1 MRNPSSRIVGL
12 LPETQYDIDVREA
25 PRFGCPMRSPVR
37 VIIRP
42 SFLPLTVAVNDVSA
56 KGIGLLCDTYIEP
69 GASLAIFWKFGGAR
83 RWRTIRARVVRLA
96 PRRDGGW
103 VAGCVFHEQLQHTD
117 MEALLRPLREVELTP
132 ADAACLSL
140 AD

>member
-25 PRFGCPMRSPVR
+25 PRFGCPAPSQLR

-42 SFLPLTVAVNDVSA
+42 SFLPVTVTVNDISA
-56 KGIGLLCDTYIEP
+56 KGIGLLCDTHIEP
-69 GASLAIFWKFGGAR
+69 GAYLAIFWKFGGAR

-96 PRRDGGW
+96 PRRGGAW
-103 VAGCVFHEQLQHTD
+103 VVGCVFLDPLHQTD
-117 MEALLRPLREVELTP
+117 MEALLRPPLD
-132 ADAACLSL
+132 ADAPPIEAACY
-140 AD
+140 